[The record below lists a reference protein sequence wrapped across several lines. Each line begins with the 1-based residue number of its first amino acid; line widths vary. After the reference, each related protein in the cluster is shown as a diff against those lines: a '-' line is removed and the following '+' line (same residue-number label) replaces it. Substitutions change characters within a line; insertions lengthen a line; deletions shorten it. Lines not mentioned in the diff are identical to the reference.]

1 MGSRDWSG
9 VGGSSALIYEPR
21 AVYCSLNKE
30 ACMNFSIS
38 KIGVCVILGISVLAA
53 TAYWWLF
60 TIPFSQSTLQK
71 LTPGMSQAQVYSL
84 LGPATETNY
93 VRDEALWI
101 YSHSPCVRYLL
112 IEFDSTGK
120 YKRHVI
126 D

>member
-1 MGSRDWSG
+1 
-9 VGGSSALIYEPR
+9 VGGASGLIFEPLF
-21 AVYCSLNKE
+21 VYWKTNNE
-30 ACMNFSIS
+30 VRMNFRIS
-38 KIGVCVILGISVLAA
+38 KIGGCVILGISLLAA
-53 TAYWWLF
+53 TAWWWLF
-60 TIPFSQSTLQK
+60 TIPFPQSTLQK

-84 LGPATETNY
+84 LGPATETNQ

-120 YKRHVI
+120 YKSHVI